1 MDRYAVIG
9 NPVAHSQSP
18 RIHTMFAQQTSQG
31 LSYEAILAPLD
42 GFARVVEDF
51 RQAGGKGLNVTLP
64 FKLDARNYVDE
75 CNHRAELAGAVNTI
89 SFLADGTTKG
99 DNTDGLGLLTDLT
112 QNNDV
117 VITARDVLVLG
128 AGGAVRGVLEPLIEA
143 KPARL
148 MIANRTVSRAIRLQK
163 DFADLG
169 DIGACGFADLKN
181 QRFDLIINAT
191 SAGIKGQM
199 PPIPE
204 TVLRA
209 GGHCYDMFYA
219 KQPTPFV
226 QWGKQHGAAK
236 SLDGIGMLVE
246 QAAESFLLWRG
257 MRPAT
262 QAVIEVLRTAK

>member
-18 RIHTMFAQQTSQG
+18 RIHTLFAQQTGQD
-31 LSYEAILAPLD
+31 LSYRAILAPTD
-42 GFARVVEDF
+42 GFVQSVGNF
-51 RQAGGKGLNVTLP
+51 RATGGKGLNVTLP
-64 FKLDARNYVDE
+64 FKLDARNFVDV
-75 CNHRAELAGAVNTI
+75 CSQRAELAGAVNTI

-112 QNNDV
+112 RNNDV

-143 KPARL
+143 GPARL
-148 MIANRTVSRAIRLQK
+148 MIANRTVSRAIHLQQ
-163 DFADLG
+163 DFADLS
-169 DIGACGFADLKN
+169 DIEACGFADLQN
-181 QRFDLIINAT
+181 QRFDLIINGT

-204 TVLRA
+204 TVLRP
-209 GGHCYDMFYA
+209 GGCCYDMFYA
-219 KQPTPFV
+219 RQATPFV
-226 QWGKQHGAAK
+226 QWSKQHEAAK

-257 MRPAT
+257 VRPDT
-262 QAVIEVLRTAK
+262 RPVI